1 MRTFYELEMHQ
12 KLASKI
18 LQLGR
23 IWVFT
28 ANPMV
33 NIGLNH
39 LLDLTHQGEFGAMAL
54 STVQPI
60 ALTGLFFLFSAKHTA
75 NLTLICI

>member
-1 MRTFYELEMHQ
+1 
-12 KLASKI
+12 
-18 LQLGR
+18 
-23 IWVFT
+23 
-28 ANPMV
+28 MV

-60 ALTGLFFLFSAKHTA
+60 ALTGLFFLFRAKHTV